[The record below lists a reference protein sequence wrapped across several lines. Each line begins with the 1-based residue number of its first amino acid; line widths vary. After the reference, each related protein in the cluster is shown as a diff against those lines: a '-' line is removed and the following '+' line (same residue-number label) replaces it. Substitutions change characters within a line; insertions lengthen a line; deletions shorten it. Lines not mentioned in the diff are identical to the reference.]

1 MIYPQKLN
9 SKKSNLIVKIGASIS
24 ILVAIL
30 LIVIN
35 KLTSPHIPWAA
46 LANGGIVY
54 LWIVLYYSIHKNINI
69 AGHVLLHTVA
79 ISILTVYIDYE
90 LGFRGWSIDLAM
102 PILIIISNITMLILT
117 MVSYKKFIK
126 YAIYQLMIVLFSML
140 PVLLITENMVQNKT
154 LSMIASGIS
163 IFNLIISLILCTRDV
178 KEAVIRKFHM

>member
-126 YAIYQLMIVLFSML
+126 YAIYQLIIVLFSML

>member
-126 YAIYQLMIVLFSML
+126 YAIYQLIIVLFSML

-163 IFNLIISLILCTRDV
+163 ILNLIISLILCTRDV

>member
-102 PILIIISNITMLILT
+102 PILIIC
-117 MVSYKKFIK
+117 
-126 YAIYQLMIVLFSML
+126 
-140 PVLLITENMVQNKT
+140 LLYT
-154 LSMIASGIS
+154 SPSP
-163 IFNLIISLILCTRDV
+163 RDCS
-178 KEAVIRKFHM
+178 

>member
-163 IFNLIISLILCTRDV
+163 ILNLIISLILCTRDV

>member
-35 KLTSPHIPWAA
+35 KLTSPHIPWVA

>member
-9 SKKSNLIVKIGASIS
+9 SKKSNLIVKIGVSIS

-126 YAIYQLMIVLFSML
+126 YAIYQLIIVLFSML